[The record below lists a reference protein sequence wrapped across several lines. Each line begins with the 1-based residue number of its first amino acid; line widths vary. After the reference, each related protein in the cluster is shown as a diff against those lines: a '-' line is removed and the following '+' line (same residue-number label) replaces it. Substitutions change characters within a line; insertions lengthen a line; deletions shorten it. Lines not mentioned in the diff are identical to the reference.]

1 MADVR
6 TTAGRSKAGL
16 LAAFFAG
23 CATGLAAA
31 CACIACVAGGLLPAG
46 ALPAFAAIL
55 AAAAAACFALPWKK
69 RGEGGGGVP
78 AGPARRRPGAS
89 PQGVHG
95 PGPRDFNPRQAAVDE
110 LARAHSLT
118 PREKEVLEFMA
129 HGRDVQFISESLVL
143 SPNTVRT
150 HVYRVFG
157 KVGVHGR
164 QELIDEVERTCD
176 AAFSN
181 TAARPAR
188 RRGAPLQAARRTD
201 GAAARRRSKVE
212 VELEPVVGCRAWVA
226 AGKRLDGEPHLVA
239 VAQAPRARLGDGRL
253 PELDLRLRVRPLY
266 GYGVEPGLARS
277 SGAPCSYSLPK
288 EALRMRTLTSSSMM
302 PCASRFW

>member
-1 MADVR
+1 MR

-55 AAAAAACFALPWKK
+55 ASAAAACFALPWKK

-78 AGPARRRPGAS
+78 PVRAAPGPARPRKAS
-89 PQGVHG
+89 TAQV
-95 PGPRDFNPRQAAVDE
+95 PRDFNPRQAAVDE

-176 AAFSN
+176 ACLLEHSGKAGPKEGR
-181 TAARPAR
+181 AAAGGEADG
-188 RRGAPLQAARRTD
+188 RRG
-201 GAAARRRSKVE
+201 G
-212 VELEPVVGCRAWVA
+212 
-226 AGKRLDGEPHLVA
+226 
-239 VAQAPRARLGDGRL
+239 AQALKGRGRA
-253 PELDLRLRVRPLY
+253 
-266 GYGVEPGLARS
+266 
-277 SGAPCSYSLPK
+277 
-288 EALRMRTLTSSSMM
+288 
-302 PCASRFW
+302 